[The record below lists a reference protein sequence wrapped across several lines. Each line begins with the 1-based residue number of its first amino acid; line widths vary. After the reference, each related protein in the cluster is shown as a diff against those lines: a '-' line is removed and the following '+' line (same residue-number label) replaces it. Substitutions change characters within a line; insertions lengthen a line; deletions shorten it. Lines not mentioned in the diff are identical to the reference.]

1 VVNLE
6 GDAEGQRLASL
17 RRTGLLDTRPEAAY
31 DAIVAMASAAV
42 GAPIAMVSLIDEH
55 RQWFKARVGFEKEE
69 TAREIAFCD
78 HAIRN
83 PSQVMVVNDAVADP
97 RFAQNPSVTDDG
109 IRFYAGFPLVD
120 DAGLGLGT
128 LCVVDHVP
136 RHLTESEFAALRSLA
151 DIAQELIRLRTMAN
165 DLDDARRR
173 AQLFERGFDVSGV
186 GKLLIGRNGRVLRAN
201 RAFADMIGWEVD
213 NLTGEH
219 WRNVGQP
226 DFSKTDFVLKEHV
239 DTSGGT
245 YRRGIGSFRRKDG
258 EVIWSIVH
266 VVPVAFEGS
275 PDGTTFVQVT
285 DISETIHAKRKAESA
300 ASALKESEQLL
311 AAKSLLDPLTGAANR
326 VALHERLE
334 VAFSRLDE
342 STSPGVAL
350 AMIDLDHFKAM
361 NDTHGHEAGDAA
373 LLALVASLNNV
384 VREGD
389 LVARVG
395 GDEFIVLFDGV
406 DERHVI
412 DVMAPRLVEQF
423 EQLVVPLANG
433 VVGLAGSVG
442 VAWSPKRVARRD
454 LIARADAAMFQAKR
468 HGRNRLWVSDDQLAA
483 APFPSDSSFRQD
495 LAAALA
501 LDQFVLHYQPVVN
514 TSGQMT
520 AVEALLRWNHPDHG
534 TLLPQRFL
542 GELIASGAIAFVGQW
557 ALSQA
562 CKDAALLASTRP
574 DPLAVH
580 VNMSPGE
587 LVNSRLGPLVRNLL
601 ADLALNPE
609 QLVIEITEEALV
621 GTIVVESA
629 ISELAATGVRLTLDD
644 FGTGS
649 SSLAHLRRRPL
660 HGIKIDRSFVA
671 GIGHDETDMAIL
683 SSTISLA
690 RQLGLD
696 VVAEGVET
704 TEQHEWLLTQGCT
717 HFQGWLTGRPV
728 PLHDLPA

>member
-1 VVNLE
+1 VNLE
-6 GDAEGQRLASL
+6 GDAEGQRLESL

-31 DAIVAMASAAV
+31 DAIVAMASAAI
-42 GAPIAMVSLIDEH
+42 GAPMAMVSLVDED
-55 RQWFKARVGFEKEE
+55 RQWFKARVGFAREE
-69 TAREIAFCD
+69 TSRDVAFCD
-78 HAIRN
+78 HAIRT
-83 PSQVMVVNDAVADP
+83 PSQVMVVNDADTDQ
-97 RFAQNPSVTDDG
+97 RFSQNPLVTDDG
-109 IRFYAGFPLVD
+109 IRFYVGFPLVD

-128 LCVVDHVP
+128 LCVLDRVP
-136 RHLTESEFAALRSLA
+136 RELTEPELATLRSLA

-186 GKLLIGRNGRVLRAN
+186 GKLVVGRNGRILRAN
-201 RAFADMIGWEVD
+201 RAFADMIGWKVD
-213 NLTGEH
+213 SLIGEH

-226 DFSKTDFVLKEHV
+226 DFSKTDFVLEDDV
-239 DTSGGT
+239 DTAGGIS
-245 YRRGIGSFRRKDG
+245 RRGIGSFRRQDG
-258 EVIWSIVH
+258 EVIWAIVH

-334 VAFSRLDE
+334 MAFSRLDHG
-342 STSPGVAL
+342 TSPGVAV

-361 NDTHGHEAGDAA
+361 NDTHGHEAGDTA

-406 DERHVI
+406 DERHAI
-412 DVMAPRLVEQF
+412 DIMAPRLVEQF
-423 EQLVVPLANG
+423 EQLVVPLAHG
-433 VVGLAGSVG
+433 VVRLAGSVG

-468 HGRNRLWVSDDQLAA
+468 HGRNRLWISDDQLAA
-483 APFPSDSSFRQD
+483 APFPSDSAFRQD
-495 LAAALA
+495 LAGALG
-501 LDQFVLHYQPVVN
+501 LGQFSLHYQPIVD
-514 TSGQMT
+514 TSGRMT

-534 TLLPQRFL
+534 TLLPGRFL
-542 GELIASGAIAFVGQW
+542 GELISSGAIGSVGRW
-557 ALSQA
+557 ALAQA
-562 CKDAALLASTRP
+562 CNDAAVLASTRAE
-574 DPLAVH
+574 PLAVH

-587 LVNSRLGPLVRNLL
+587 LVSSRLSALVRSLL
-601 ADLALNPE
+601 HEVALDPK

-621 GTIVVESA
+621 GTVVGESA
-629 ISELAATGVRLTLDD
+629 ISDLAATGVRLALDD

-660 HGIKIDRSFVA
+660 HGIKIDRSFVV

-683 SSTISLA
+683 ASTIRLA
-690 RQLGLD
+690 RELGLD

-704 TEQHEWLLTQGCT
+704 EEQHEWLLAQGCT
-717 HFQGWLTGRPV
+717 QFQGWLTGRPV
-728 PLHDLPA
+728 PLQDLPA